1 MYKVIV
7 ITKRSP
13 TCCLLAQVGT
23 LTSCTWFDVCFLL
36 KLNISLPYQWRTL
49 LGWGTIWQTICLMTS
64 SPLLSLKGSPGS
76 TVPSTHSSGI
86 ARASVGDQSNVDIVQ
101 LDQAV
106 LHSSQLGLAP
116 STTRV
121 YKTAEKCF
129 TAFCV
134 KLQIVQP
141 FPVNELLLCRFVES
155 LAREGLAPTTMKT
168 YLAGVRH
175 AQVMRGL
182 PEPRQTGQMPRLKLL
197 QAGVTCE

>member
-1 MYKVIV
+1 MHY
-7 ITKRSP
+7 
-13 TCCLLAQVGT
+13 CQV
-23 LTSCTWFDVCFLL
+23 
-36 KLNISLPYQWRTL
+36 
-49 LGWGTIWQTICLMTS
+49 
-64 SPLLSLKGSPGS
+64 
-76 TVPSTHSSGI
+76 
-86 ARASVGDQSNVDIVQ
+86 
-101 LDQAV
+101 
-106 LHSSQLGLAP
+106 GLAP

-134 KLQIVQP
+134 KQQIVQP
-141 FPVNELLLCRFVES
+141 FPVNELQLCRFVES

-197 QAGVTCE
+197 QAGVTREQITAGVPARTRLPLTLPLVGDILRVWSFPTNVQYCLQLSGKS